1 MATLITGGSG
11 FIGLNLAERLLGVG
25 EDVTLFGHTPPPPA
39 ALADFAGLPG
49 RLAVS
54 VGDVRSAADLDRAFA
69 LAPVGRVVHAA
80 AVTASVERERSDP
93 RTIMDVNL
101 QGVIDV
107 IEAMLRH
114 KASRILLASSIAV
127 YGFQAAGPDGTLS
140 EPDCVPAPMTLY
152 GISKL
157 AAEQTAARLALLH
170 DLTLTIARIGPAFG
184 PWEHHSGVRDVL
196 SPQWQ
201 SADLAR
207 AGRDVQLSRLATGDW
222 LYSRDAAEGLA
233 LLLETPDLAH
243 QLYNVGAG
251 DSWALEDWVAGLAER
266 APGFKARPPRADGE
280 GMTVRVQTA
289 IDRPAMS
296 IKRLVEDTG
305 YAPKFGLSA
314 SLTDYLDW
322 LDAHPGFPKH

>member
-11 FIGLNLAERLLGVG
+11 FIGLNLAERLLGAG
-25 EDVTLFGHTPPPPA
+25 EDVTLFGHTAPPLA

-54 VGDVRSAADLDRAFA
+54 VGDVRTAADLDRAFS
-69 LAPVGRVVHAA
+69 LASVSRVVHAA
-80 AVTASVERERSDP
+80 AVTAGLERERADP
-93 RTIMDVNL
+93 RTIMEVNL
-101 QGVIDV
+101 QGAIEV
-107 IEAMLRH
+107 IEAMVRH
-114 KASRILLASSIAV
+114 KARRILLASSIAV
-127 YGFQAAGPDGTLS
+127 YGFPAAGPDGTLT
-140 EPDCVPAPMTLY
+140 EQDCIPAPTTLY

-157 AAEQTAARLALLH
+157 AAEHTAARLAQLH

-201 SADLAR
+201 SADLALVR
-207 AGRDVQLSRLATGDW
+207 RDVQLSRAATGDW
-222 LYSRDAAEGLA
+222 LYARDAAEGLA

-266 APGFKARPPRADGE
+266 APGFKARPPRADGA

-289 IDRPAMS
+289 IDRPPLS
-296 IKRLVEDTG
+296 IKRLSTDTG
-305 YAPKFGLSA
+305 YAPRFDLRA
-314 SLTDYLDW
+314 SLSDYLDW
-322 LDAHPGFPKH
+322 LDAHPGFPKN